1 MIDDKSTYAEER
13 CVYFKFY
20 NNIYKLPTKKKE
32 ANAKIEISKAR
43 EYCYV
48 LQYRRLDILFLYL
61 YD

>member
-1 MIDDKSTYAEER
+1 MINQHMQKRDASISSFIITSI
-13 CVYFKFY
+13 
-20 NNIYKLPTKKKE
+20 NNQKKKKE

>member
-1 MIDDKSTYAEER
+1 MINQHMQKRDASISSFIITSINYQKEE
-13 CVYFKFY
+13 
-20 NNIYKLPTKKKE
+20 E

>member
-1 MIDDKSTYAEER
+1 MINQHTQKRDASISSFIITSINYQ
-13 CVYFKFY
+13 
-20 NNIYKLPTKKKE
+20 KKEE

>member
-1 MIDDKSTYAEER
+1 MINQHMQKRDASISSFIITSINYQ
-13 CVYFKFY
+13 
-20 NNIYKLPTKKKE
+20 KKEE

>member
-1 MIDDKSTYAEER
+1 MINQHMQKRDASISSFIITSINYQK
-13 CVYFKFY
+13 
-20 NNIYKLPTKKKE
+20 KKKE

>member
-1 MIDDKSTYAEER
+1 MINQHMQKRDASISSFIITSINYQ
-13 CVYFKFY
+13 
-20 NNIYKLPTKKKE
+20 KKE

>member
-1 MIDDKSTYAEER
+1 MINQHMQKRDASISSFIITSINYR
-13 CVYFKFY
+13 
-20 NNIYKLPTKKKE
+20 KKEE

>member
-1 MIDDKSTYAEER
+1 MINQHMQKRDASISSFIITSINYQ
-13 CVYFKFY
+13 
-20 NNIYKLPTKKKE
+20 KKKE